1 MAKKQFE
8 TPSLTIEELTA
19 ELYLSKKDL
28 KKANQMATR
37 RSGTSASRKGRREKQ
52 KEGVPGWVQAR

>member
-28 KKANQMATR
+28 KKAIGLLYKQ
-37 RSGTSASRKGRREKQ
+37 RKIQINGERIIAIKYFD
-52 KEGVPGWVQAR
+52 KLK

>member
-28 KKANQMATR
+28 KKANDMLLKMDVEVDFTLLTLGNAL
-37 RSGTSASRKGRREKQ
+37 
-52 KEGVPGWVQAR
+52 